1 MPLIFASSLLGLP
14 LALAR
19 YTDSPALDGVASAV
33 GPGGA
38 LYLPASVGLIAF
50 FNYYYTFLQVGPW
63 SSIGR
68 WGALSLHPQECLQ
81 AAPSHGLA
89 SHCWGSPIPPWC
101 D

>member
-19 YTDSPALDGVASAV
+19 YTDSAALDGAAQAL

-50 FNYYYTFLQVGPW
+50 FNYYYTFLQV
-63 SSIGR
+63 R
-68 WGALSLHPQECLQ
+68 
-81 AAPSHGLA
+81 
-89 SHCWGSPIPPWC
+89 
-101 D
+101 